1 MAKADLFDE
10 KFQNINIEEEIK
22 TSYLDYAMSVIIGRA
37 LPDARDGL
45 KPVHRRVLFAMNE
58 LHNDYYRP
66 HLKSARV
73 VGDVIGKYHPHG
85 DQAAYDTLVRLAQD
99 FSMRY
104 PLADG
109 QGNFG
114 SVDGDPPAA
123 MRYTEVRL
131 AKLAHEFMV
140 DLDKK
145 TVEFSPNYDG
155 SMEEPVVMPTRAPGL
170 LINGSAGI
178 AVGMATNIPP
188 HNLGEVLNGLTAL
201 VDNPG
206 ITAGELMRHIPGP
219 DFPTGGFILG
229 RDGIREAYETGKGI
243 IRIRAKAELE
253 TLENKRTAIV
263 ITELPY
269 QVNKAKLVETIGE
282 LMATKKLEGIQEIR
296 DESDRDGMR
305 VVAEIRSSQ
314 SSMADTIMNKLFRMT
329 QMEISFG
336 IIMLAIVNQ
345 TPRILNLKDAL
356 QQFLDHRRDVV
367 TKRTRYL
374 LAKSEARAHI
384 LEGLR
389 KALDH
394 IDAIIALIRRSS
406 NPAEAKSGLM
416 AEFGF
421 SEIQAQ
427 SILDL
432 RLQRLTQ
439 LEQESIDTEY
449 KAVAKDIEYYRSIL
463 GSEKILNKVIK
474 EEFLALKSEF
484 LDERRT
490 EITDTGPINY
500 NPEDFIVDE
509 EMVVTISHGGYIK
522 RTAASVYRT
531 QRRGGK
537 GIAAASKKED
547 DFVEIMFVAT
557 AHTHLLFFTNKG
569 RLYWLKVYE
578 VPDASRTSKGK
589 AMINVLPMSEGEKVT
604 AVLPINDLAEKDRF
618 VIMATRAGIV
628 KKVNLDAFNNPRRKG
643 IIAIT
648 MKDDEDELV
657 SVALTDGLMAV
668 VLSTR
673 KGKAICFKESDIRT
687 MGRSASGVKGISL
700 GSGDKVVAMDVISQ
714 DRHEELMTVTEA
726 GIGKRTPATEYTIQ
740 ARGGQGN
747 ATIKISAARG
757 VVGVFKVDDKDR
769 LMLITQTGR
778 LISFRVSEVKSMHR
792 LTRGVKLINLNE
804 GEIVVDAARAAERDE
819 DIEDSPGGKPAPAPA
834 PAPAPVQNGL
844 FPPEDE

>member
-1 MAKADLFDE
+1 MKKNDSFVENLE
-10 KFQNINIEEEIK
+10 NINIEEEMK

-58 LHNDYYRP
+58 LRNDYNRP
-66 HLKSARV
+66 HLKSARI

-85 DQAAYDTLVRLAQD
+85 DQAVYDTLVRLAQD

-114 SVDGDPPAA
+114 SIDGDPAAA

-131 AKLAHEFMV
+131 ARLAHEFMS

-145 TVEFSPNYDG
+145 TVDFSPNYDG
-155 SMEEPVVMPTRAPGL
+155 SLEEPQVMPSRVPGL

-188 HNLGEVLNGLTAL
+188 HNLAEILNGLTAL
-201 VDNPG
+201 IDNPG
-206 ITAGELMRHIPGP
+206 ITIAELMRHIPGP

-243 IRIRAKAELE
+243 IRVRAKAELE
-253 TLENKRTAIV
+253 TLENKRTAIIV
-263 ITELPY
+263 TELPY
-269 QVNKAKLVETIGE
+269 QVNKAKLVEAIGE
-282 LMATKKLEGIQEIR
+282 LVSEKKLEGIQEIR

-305 VVAEIRSSQ
+305 VVMEIRNSQ
-314 SSMADTIMNKLFRMT
+314 TSMADTILNRLYRLT

-345 TPRILNLKDAL
+345 SPRILSLKEAL

-367 TKRTRYL
+367 TRRTRFL

-389 KALDH
+389 LALDH
-394 IDAIIALIRRSS
+394 IDAIIALIRQSR
-406 NPAEAKSGLM
+406 NPAEAKTGLM
-416 AEFGF
+416 TKFGLT
-421 SEIQAQ
+421 EIQAQ
-427 SILDL
+427 AILDL

-439 LEQESIDTEY
+439 LERQTIEDEY
-449 KAVAKDIEYYRSIL
+449 AAILNDIAGYRAIL
-463 GSEKILNKVIK
+463 GSEALLNKVIK
-474 EEFLALKSEF
+474 EEFLVLKSEF
-484 LDERRT
+484 SDPRRT
-490 EITDTGPINY
+490 EITDSGPVSY

-531 QRRGGK
+531 QKRGGK
-537 GIAAASKKED
+537 GIAAAAKKDD
-547 DFVEIMFVAT
+547 DFVELMFVAS
-557 AHTHLLFFTNKG
+557 AHTNLLFFTNRG
-569 RLYWLKVYE
+569 RLHWLKVYE

-589 AMINVLPMSEGEKVT
+589 AMINVLPMADGEKVT

-628 KKVNLDAFNNPRRKG
+628 KKVDLAAFQNPRRKG

-648 MKDDEDELV
+648 LKDDEDELV
-657 SVALTDGLMAV
+657 SVGLTDGSNSV

-673 KGKAICFKESDIRT
+673 RGKAICFKEDDIRS
-687 MGRSASGVKGISL
+687 MGRSAAGVKGISL
-700 GSGDKVVAMDVISQ
+700 VSGDKVVAMEVISK
-714 DRHEELMTVTEA
+714 DRSEELMTVTEG
-726 GIGKRTPATEYTIQ
+726 GIGKRTPATEYSIQ
-740 ARGGQGN
+740 ARGGQGS
-747 ATIKISAARG
+747 ATIKTTASSG
-757 VVGVFKVDDKDR
+757 VVGVFKVDDRDK
-769 LMLITQTGR
+769 LMIITQTGR
-778 LISFRVSEVKSMHR
+778 LIAFKVSEVKSQHR
-792 LTRGVKLINLNE
+792 LTRGVKLIGLNE
-804 GEIVVDAARAAERDE
+804 GEIVVDVARLGEKD
-819 DIEDSPGGKPAPAPA
+819 DDSEEVSGNGKP
-834 PAPAPVQNGL
+834 QDNSL
-844 FPPEDE
+844 FPPDLK

>member
-1 MAKADLFDE
+1 MAKD
-10 KFQNINIEEEIK
+10 NIFIEQFESVNIEDEIK

-58 LHNDYYRP
+58 LGNDYNRP
-66 HLKSARV
+66 HIKSARV

-85 DQAAYDTLVRLAQD
+85 DQAVYDTLVRLAQD

-114 SVDGDPPAA
+114 SIDGDPAAA

-131 AKLAHEFMV
+131 AKLAHEFMG

-145 TVEFSPNYDG
+145 TVDFSPNYDG
-155 SMEEPVVMPTRAPGL
+155 TLEEPLVMPTRVPGL
-170 LINGSAGI
+170 LINGSSGI

-188 HNLGEVLNGLTAL
+188 HNMGEVLNGLIAMI
-201 VDNPG
+201 DNPG
-206 ITAGELMRHIPGP
+206 LTIPELTRHIPGP

-243 IRIRAKAELE
+243 LRIRAKAELDV
-253 TLENKRTAIV
+253 LENKRTAII

-282 LMATKKLEGIQEIR
+282 LMSEKKLEGIQEIR

-305 VVAEIRSSQ
+305 VVVEIRSSQ
-314 SSMADTIMNKLFRMT
+314 TSMADTILNKLYRMT

-356 QQFLDHRRDVV
+356 AHFLDHRRDVV
-367 TKRTRYL
+367 TRRTRFL

-389 KALDH
+389 LALDH
-394 IDAIIALIRRSS
+394 LDAIIALIRQSQ
-406 NPAEAKSGLM
+406 NPQEAKTGLM
-416 AEFGF
+416 SQF
-421 SEIQAQ
+421 SLTEIQAQ
-427 SILDL
+427 AILDL
-432 RLQRLTQ
+432 RLHRLTQ
-439 LEQESIDTEY
+439 LEGVAIDNELL
-449 KAVAKDIEYYRSIL
+449 AVRKDIDYYRAIL
-463 GSEKILNKVIK
+463 GSETKLNQVIK
-474 EEFLALKSEF
+474 EEFLALKAEF
-484 LDERRT
+484 SDARRT
-490 EITDTGPINY
+490 EISDTGPVNY

-537 GIAAASKKED
+537 GVAAAKKDE
-547 DFVEIMFVAT
+547 DFVELMFVAS
-557 AHTHLLFFTNKG
+557 AHTNLLFFTNRG

-589 AMINVLPMSEGEKVT
+589 AMINVLPMSEGEKVS

-618 VIMATRAGIV
+618 VIMATRAGVV
-628 KKVNLDAFNNPRRKG
+628 KKIDLSAFQNPRRKG
-643 IIAIT
+643 ILAIT

-657 SVALTDGLMAV
+657 SVSLTDGQNLV

-673 KGKAICFKESDIRT
+673 KGKAICFKESDIRS
-687 MGRSASGVKGISL
+687 MGRSAAGVKGISL
-700 GSGDKVVAMDVISQ
+700 ASGDKVVAMEVITM
-714 DRHEELMTVTEA
+714 DRHEELMTVTEG

-740 ARGGQGN
+740 SRGGQGN
-747 ATIKISAARG
+747 ATIKTTNQNG
-757 VVGVFKVDDKDR
+757 VVGVFKVDDRDK
-769 LMLITQTGR
+769 LMIITQTGR
-778 LISFRVSEVKSMHR
+778 LISFKVSEVNSQHR
-792 LTRGVKLINLNE
+792 LTRGVKLIGLNE
-804 GEIVVDAARAAERDE
+804 GEIVVDVARLGEKDE
-819 DIEDSPGGKPAPAPA
+819 ESDAPDS
-834 PAPAPVQNGL
+834 L
-844 FPPEDE
+844 FPPDAQ